1 MNGLKKEYGQRIT
14 FLQVNVLNP
23 DNVPIMEQY
32 GFGSTPEIYLVDEED
47 RVIGY
52 WDEIESAEPLKQRF
66 DEVLGEGG
74 G

>member
-23 DNVPIMEQY
+23 DNAPIMKQY
-32 GFGSTPEIYLVDEED
+32 GFGSTPEIYLVDGED
-47 RVIGY
+47 KVIGY
-52 WDEIESAEPLKQRF
+52 WDEIESAADLRQRF
-66 DEVLGEGG
+66 DEVLRDGG